1 MKIFAFV
8 RKHSVSFSVGIVFA
22 VLCFLCLN
30 AAMVPTS
37 KSQYCGTK
45 CHEMNTAYQ
54 SWELSPHGTNKI
66 GFRVE
71 CVDCHLPPKDKYFT
85 HLAAK
90 AYTGAKDVYKH
101 NFGGEYD
108 VESTR
113 KKVLAHFSSQ
123 TCLNCHD
130 NLLAKSS
137 GTTAAMAHRAALDQ
151 PDSPDFKCLNCHENV
166 GHERQSKL
174 FAP

>member
-1 MKIFAFV
+1 
-8 RKHSVSFSVGIVFA
+8 
-22 VLCFLCLN
+22 
-30 AAMVPTS
+30 
-37 KSQYCGTK
+37 
-45 CHEMNTAYQ
+45 MNTAYK
-54 SWELSPHGTNKI
+54 SWELSPHGTNRI

-71 CVDCHLPPKDKYFT
+71 CIDCHLPPKDKFFT

-108 VESTR
+108 VESTH

-123 TCLNCHD
+123 TCLKCHD
-130 NLLAKSS
+130 NLLAQSA
-137 GTTAAMAHRAALDQ
+137 GTVAAIAHRASLDQ
-151 PDSPDFKCLNCHENV
+151 PDSPDFKCLKCHENV

-174 FAP
+174 FKP